1 MVFVLVFVFI
11 FALVFVLVFIFA
23 FTFAFIFVFAYIF
36 VFVNLWWLEALL
48 RKHGIPLAV
57 LKVEAGRRP
66 LHWHQGRHLR
76 GLQLL

>member
-11 FALVFVLVFIFA
+11 FALVFVLVFVFAFVFALIFA
-23 FTFAFIFVFAYIF
+23 FIF

-48 RKHGIPLAV
+48 RKHGVPLAV